1 MPLDATI
8 DALIPAW
15 PKLPPAERAEV
26 GAHCIGFVR
35 AQLRLA
41 PFHIRTGFAVLF
53 GAFCLYALFRPGLS
67 RERALMAFSA
77 LKLPMVGG
85 VERLLRAA
93 TLLAFFDEPL
103 VLAAI
108 GEADAAG
115 RQKTFRGR
123 RAMAAP

>member
-15 PKLPPAERAEV
+15 PKLPAAERAEV
-26 GAHCIGFVR
+26 AAHCIHFVR

-41 PFHIRTGFAVLF
+41 PFHIRAGFKLLF
-53 GAFCLYALFRPGLS
+53 AAYCLYALLRPGQS
-67 RERALMAFSA
+67 RERALTEFSA

-108 GEADAAG
+108 GECDAAT
-115 RQKTFRGR
+115 RQKNFRER
-123 RAMAAP
+123 RALAVS